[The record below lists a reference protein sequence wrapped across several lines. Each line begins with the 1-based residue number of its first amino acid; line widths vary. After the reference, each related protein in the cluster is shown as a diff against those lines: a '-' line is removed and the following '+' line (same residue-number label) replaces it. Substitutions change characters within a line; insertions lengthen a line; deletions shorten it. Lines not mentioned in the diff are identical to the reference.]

1 MLQTGSGF
9 INHGLADNVLRL
21 QNSILEMIA
30 RGEPLEATSDYLCRR
45 IEQLLPGVWCSVL
58 RVGRNGLLHPL
69 AGSSFPD
76 GYTALLEGLMIG
88 PLVGSCGSA
97 AYFGKAV
104 AAQDIATDPRW
115 IDFKA
120 PVLAL
125 GLNACWSSPICNARG
140 AVLGTF
146 ALYFPEKR
154 GPTAREEEIVASCT
168 SLCAIALERHQ
179 RVIERERRA
188 YVDAL
193 TDLPNRASLDIA
205 LERLSCAEP
214 GTWALLVVDLDN
226 LKTINDTFGHA
237 AGDALLQAAAS
248 RIAESVAPDR
258 VFRMGGDEFAV
269 ILQRAGAAT
278 GIESTAHHILDTLSV
293 PADCDGHMI
302 LPRATIGG
310 AVLAA
315 NDHDAKGVRQR
326 ADFALYHAKETSP
339 GSFVLYWPGIGSAIK
354 NRIEVIRDVDA
365 ALREGR
371 IDAFYQPILRLDTR
385 AIVGM
390 EALCRLRKPDGE
402 VVSAAAFHHATSDVS
417 VASHLTERM
426 MAIVAADARSW
437 LDQGIPL
444 QHVGINIASADFHSG
459 TLYARLEAAF
469 GRENVPLKHIILE
482 VTESVYLGQRDPV
495 VAREIKA
502 LRAHGLRVA
511 LDDFGTGF
519 ASLTHL
525 LTVPIDIIKIDRS
538 FIDRLVQ
545 GDPSLA
551 IVEGLIGIARKLD
564 IRVIAEGIEN
574 EAQASLLVEIGC
586 QLGQGY
592 LFSQAVPRKI
602 ATGLLKR
609 FVQPIVGE
617 ASLNLRMLAP
627 KDSSAPL
634 QSQRD

>member
-1 MLQTGSGF
+1 MVSDIWDG
-9 INHGLADNVLRL
+9 GLAGNVLHL

-30 RGEPLEATSDYLCRR
+30 RGETLEATTDRLCRQ
-45 IEQLLPGVWCSVL
+45 IEKLQPGVWCSVL
-58 RVGRNGLLHPL
+58 RVDRNGLLHPL
-69 AGSSFPD
+69 AGPNFPD
-76 GYTALLEGLMIG
+76 EYTALLDGLMIG

-97 AYFGKAV
+97 AYLGKAV
-104 AAQDIATDPRW
+104 NAQDIATDPRW
-115 IDFKA
+115 IEFKE

-125 GLNACWSSPICNARG
+125 GLKACWSSPICEAG
-140 AVLGTF
+140 GTVLGTF

-154 GPTAREEEIVASCT
+154 GPTPREEEVVASCT

-193 TDLPNRASLDIA
+193 TDLPNRASLDVA
-205 LERLSCAEP
+205 LERLSCVDP
-214 GTWALLVVDLDN
+214 GAWAFLVVDLDN

-237 AGDALLQAAAS
+237 AGDALLQAVSS
-248 RIAESVAPDR
+248 RIAASVAPDR

-269 ILQRAGAAT
+269 IVQQAGATAA
-278 GIESTAHHILDTLSV
+278 IERIAQRILDGLAV
-293 PADCDGHMI
+293 PTACDGHMI

-310 AVLAA
+310 AVLSA
-315 NDHDAKGVRQR
+315 DDDDAKSVHQH

-339 GSFVLYWPGIGSAIK
+339 GGFVLYWPGIGSTIK
-354 NRIEVIRDVDA
+354 TRIEVIRDVDA

-402 VVSAAAFHHATSDVS
+402 IVSAAAFHQATSDIS

-444 QHVGINIASADFHSG
+444 QHIGINIASADFHSG

-469 GRENVPLKHIILE
+469 GHQNVPLKHVILE
-482 VTESVYLGQRDPV
+482 VTESVYLGQRDPI

-502 LRAHGLRVA
+502 LRAQGLRIA

-525 LTVPIDIIKIDRS
+525 LTVPVDIIKIDKS
-538 FIDRLVQ
+538 FIDRLGE

-551 IVEGLIGIARKLD
+551 IVEGLLSIARKLD
-564 IRVIAEGIEN
+564 IQVIAEGIES
-574 EAQASLLVEIGC
+574 EVQATLLIESGC
-586 QLGQGY
+586 TLGQGY
-592 LFSQAVPRKI
+592 LFSQAVSRQI
-602 ATGLLKR
+602 ATGLLKG
-609 FVQPIVGE
+609 FAQPPAEDTSIAGGTGRPI
-617 ASLNLRMLAP
+617 NLL
-627 KDSSAPL
+627 
-634 QSQRD
+634 RDRAL